1 MQPQKLRANFSFLST
16 WASGDWNR
24 AIEGYFK
31 LKTFTTPQMEA
42 GKDFHKKWEDATKET
57 GYLPKVFGDVKISN
71 PLTELYSVV
80 ELDDWL
86 LLSGVVD
93 CYDPDFG
100 VIYEYKTGK
109 QSSEAYANTKQPAVY
124 ALLLTESGHKPRK
137 IEIHHYDQ
145 YKNKSD
151 MSIVWVT
158 PQLIADGL
166 EWVTSLGAEAHNYF
180 VTNSLYEKYGH
191 LK

>member
-1 MQPQKLRANFSFLST
+1 MHKLRANYSFLST

-31 LKTFTTPQMEA
+31 LKTFTTPQMEM
-42 GKDFHKKWEDATKET
+42 GKKFHKEWEEEVKKTQK
-57 GYLPKVFGDVKISN
+57 LPFVFDSKPLKN
-71 PLTELYSVV
+71 PLTEIYGVV
-80 ELDDWL
+80 ELADWL

-93 CYDPDFG
+93 CYDEG
-100 VIYEYKTGK
+100 TGIIYEYKTGK
-109 QSSEAYANTKQPAVY
+109 QSSESYANTRQPSIY
-124 ALLLTESGHKPRK
+124 ALLLTESGHTPKK
-137 IEIHHYDQ
+137 VEIHHYDQ
-145 YKNKSD
+145 YKKQSD

-180 VTNSLYEKYGH
+180 VENSLYEKYGH